1 MIDIYLGNRDTP
13 ITSGLVDADALF
25 ETARLVGGV
34 PFVDV
39 GGQWVSLLAVRQI
52 APTVD
57 LADDRLTR
65 HEKHHLEQ
73 RCAHGALIELCTQCS
88 ADPVRSYQ
96 PHAPYSGQFSQA
108 AQGGGGVWS
117 SFGTEQ
123 PGESPRSVQSWFGPE

>member
-1 MIDIYLGNRDTP
+1 MIDIYLGNSDTP

-25 ETARLVGGV
+25 ETTRLVGGV

-57 LADDRLTR
+57 LADARLTR

-73 RCAHGALIELCTQCS
+73 RCAHGALIELCTRCCGVG
-88 ADPVRSYQ
+88 PVRSYQ
-96 PHAPYSGQFSQA
+96 P
-108 AQGGGGVWS
+108 
-117 SFGTEQ
+117 
-123 PGESPRSVQSWFGPE
+123 GESPRPVQSWFGPTNEQPMRSSELNSVTFH